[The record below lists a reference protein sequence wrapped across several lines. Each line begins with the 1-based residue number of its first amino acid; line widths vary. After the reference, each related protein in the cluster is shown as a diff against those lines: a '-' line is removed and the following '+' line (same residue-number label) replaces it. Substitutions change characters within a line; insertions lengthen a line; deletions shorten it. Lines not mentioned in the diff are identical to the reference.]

1 MKKKKIN
8 NNLDLHGVKHA
19 DAFILI
25 EEHVLLASTPFRII
39 TGNSHTMKS
48 ITISVLEKHK
58 YKYQSSDIF
67 NTGCIV
73 VLGE

>member
-8 NNLDLHGVKHA
+8 KDLDLHGVKHEN
-19 DAFILI
+19 AFILI
-25 EEHVLLASTPFRII
+25 EEHVLLTSTPFRII

-48 ITISVLEKHK
+48 ITISILEKHK
-58 YKYQSSDIF
+58 YKYQNGDLF